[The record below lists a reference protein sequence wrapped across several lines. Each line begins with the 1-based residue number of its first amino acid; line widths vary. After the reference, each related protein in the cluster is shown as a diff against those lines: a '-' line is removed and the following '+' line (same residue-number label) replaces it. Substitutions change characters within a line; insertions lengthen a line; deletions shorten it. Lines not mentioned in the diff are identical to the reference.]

1 MAVSISTAQ
10 NTVIVSQESAPT
22 IILQD
27 VGIQGPRGVPGSGS
41 VADTSSL
48 ASTGSND
55 FVGNQSFD
63 GDVAITGSLTVSGS
77 NTFTVIG
84 PTVLQGSVTLISGS
98 LTGTVSTASY
108 TLFAESA
115 SYSDY
120 TVTASYALNAGVTVN
135 TGSLI
140 TTASFSGTTLTFT
153 KGDASTF
160 DVSLSALSGG
170 GGTGSVDNAFVSAS
184 SAGPAG
190 SITFTQGDGSTQTVT
205 LGSSFVTADV
215 PSNEIVVFPTQSFT
229 QIGSNFTVLTQF
241 GPAAQN
247 YPYSY
252 AWTPTTSTGA
262 VVDGAY
268 LFVRDRTNTWGDL
281 SIGGYVAIKSSG
293 SLSRASYYTV
303 LSISTSTYQYAGIL
317 ETIRMISMRAVDNS
331 NLFSGNSQANIFG
344 TVSAPPEYAL
354 PTTGSFGLYTSAFLA
369 SSNLATN
376 FTNQVAL
383 VSGSTP
389 AGTWLYIGASP
400 TSGTAL
406 STSVGRYVGFS
417 GDGSSWTYYQVNGQ
431 SYTNASSD
439 YFIGLT
445 AVDSEYTAAQYSN
458 VYLSGFNRIPTHPYY
473 RSLSHITHPIT
484 PSGTSDAS
492 GSIGDVSYDDSY
504 FYVKTSAGWKRT
516 ALSTW

>member
-1 MAVSISTAQ
+1 MAVSINSAD
-10 NTVIVSQESAPT
+10 NIITVTQESVT
-22 IILQD
+22 VTVQD
-27 VGIQGPRGVPGSGS
+27 VGIQGPAGVSP
-41 VADTSSL
+41 DTASL
-48 ASTGSND
+48 VTTGSNSFEGTQD
-55 FVGNQSFD
+55 INGN
-63 GDVAITGSLTVSGS
+63 VTITGSLTVSGS
-77 NTFTVIG
+77 NTFTVDG
-84 PTVLQGSVTLISGS
+84 PTILQGAVTLSQI
-98 LTGTVSTASY
+98 LTGTASNAAYATTASYAESVSTASY
-108 TLFAESA
+108 AI
-115 SYSDY
+115 
-120 TVTASYALNAGVTVN
+120 TASYALNG
-135 TGSLI
+135 G
-140 TTASFSGTTLTFT
+140 
-153 KGDASTF
+153 
-160 DVSLSALSGG
+160 SGG
-170 GGTGSVDNAFVSAS
+170 GGSDEAFVSAS
-184 SAGPAG
+184 GVGATGT
-190 SITFTQGDGSTQTVT
+190 ITFTQSNGSTQSVT
-205 LGSSFVTADV
+205 LGSSYVTVDL
-215 PSNEIVVFPTQSFT
+215 PNNEVKVNPTQSFT
-229 QIGSNFTVLTQF
+229 QVGTNFTTLSQF

-252 AWTPTTSTGA
+252 AWTPTLTQG
-262 VVDGAY
+262 VYGAY
-268 LFVRDRTNTWGDL
+268 LFIRDNTNTWGDV
-281 SIGGYVAIKSSG
+281 SIGDYVAIKSSG
-293 SLSRASYYTV
+293 SLARASYYEV
-303 LSISTSTYQYAGIL
+303 LNVGITTYSYSSVI
-317 ETIRMISMRAVDNS
+317 ETIRMISMRAVDNG
-331 NLFSGNSQANIFG
+331 NLFTGNSQATIFG
-344 TVSAPPEYAL
+344 TTSAPPEYAL

-445 AVDSEYTAAQYSN
+445 AVDGEYTAAQYSN

-504 FYVKTSAGWKRT
+504 FYVKTSTGWKRA
-516 ALSTW
+516 ALTTW

>member
-1 MAVSISTAQ
+1 MAVVINTSQ
-10 NTVIVSQESAPT
+10 NVVTVSQDGPT
-22 IILQD
+22 TVVVQD
-27 VGIQGPRGVPGSGS
+27 VGIQGPRGLPGSGS
-41 VADTSSL
+41 LAQTGSL
-48 ASTGSND
+48 ATTGSND
-55 FVGNQSFD
+55 FIGNQSFD
-63 GDVAITGSLTVSGS
+63 GNVSVTGSLTVSGS

-84 PTVLQGSVTLISGS
+84 PTVLQGSVTV
-98 LTGTVSTASY
+98 TGGTIVGTIA
-108 TLFAESA
+108 
-115 SYSDY
+115 
-120 TVTASYALNAGVTVN
+120 TASYALNAGVTVD

-229 QIGSNFTVLTQF
+229 QVGSNFTVLTQF

-247 YPYSY
+247 YLYSY

-268 LFVRDRTNTWGDL
+268 LFIRDRTNTWGDL

-303 LSISTSTYQYAGIL
+303 LSIGISTYQYAGTL

-354 PTTGSFGLYTSAFLA
+354 PTTSSFGLYTGAFYA
-369 SSNLATN
+369 SNNTGTT
-376 FTNQVAL
+376 FTNQVGL
-383 VSGSTP
+383 VSGSSP
-389 AGTWLYIGASP
+389 AGTWLYIGSSP

-417 GDGSSWTYYQVNGQ
+417 GNGTSWTYYQVNGS
-431 SYTNASSD
+431 SYTNPSTNK

-445 AVDSEYTAAQYSN
+445 PVDGEYTAAQYSN

>member
-1 MAVSISTAQ
+1 MAVSINSAD
-10 NTVIVSQESAPT
+10 NIITVTQESVT
-22 IILQD
+22 VTVQD
-27 VGIQGPRGVPGSGS
+27 VGIQGPAGVSP
-41 VADTSSL
+41 DTASL
-48 ASTGSND
+48 VTTGSNSFEGTQD
-55 FVGNQSFD
+55 INGN
-63 GDVAITGSLTVSGS
+63 VTITGSLTVSGS
-77 NTFTVIG
+77 NTFTVDG
-84 PTVLQGSVTLISGS
+84 PTILQGAVTLSQI
-98 LTGTVSTASY
+98 LTGTASNAVYATTASYAESASTASY
-108 TLFAESA
+108 AI
-115 SYSDY
+115 
-120 TVTASYALNAGVTVN
+120 TASYALNG
-135 TGSLI
+135 G
-140 TTASFSGTTLTFT
+140 
-153 KGDASTF
+153 
-160 DVSLSALSGG
+160 SGG
-170 GGTGSVDNAFVSAS
+170 GGSDEAFVSAS

-229 QIGSNFTVLTQF
+229 QVGSNFTVLTQF

-247 YPYSY
+247 YLYSY
-252 AWTPTTSTGA
+252 AWTPTTSTGD

-303 LSISTSTYQYAGIL
+303 LSIGISTYQYAGTL

-445 AVDSEYTAAQYSN
+445 AVDGEYTAAQYSN

-484 PSGTSDAS
+484 PSSTSDAS

-504 FYVKTSAGWKRT
+504 FYVKTSTGWKRA
-516 ALSTW
+516 ALTTW